1 MSEQPKPLSAEEQS
15 THWQG
20 CEHAHHGCALA
31 LLEDWQECA
40 ANLALALKA
49 AAPVE
54 HRTPDENEALAEF
67 DRLAS
72 EATKGVEL

>member
-1 MSEQPKPLSAEEQS
+1 MSEQPKPRSAEEQS

-31 LLEDWQECA
+31 LLEDWQDCA
-40 ANLALALKA
+40 SHLALAIEGVRGK
-49 AAPVE
+49 
-54 HRTPDENEALAEF
+54 HHTDEMREALAEF